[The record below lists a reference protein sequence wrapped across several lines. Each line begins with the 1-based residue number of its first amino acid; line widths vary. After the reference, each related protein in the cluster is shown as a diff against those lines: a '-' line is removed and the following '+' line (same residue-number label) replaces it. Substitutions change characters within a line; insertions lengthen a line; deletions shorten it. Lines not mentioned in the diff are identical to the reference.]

1 MDKRK
6 FLVNSLLGVLLLFS
20 GWFAPA
26 EANRVYTLAIV
37 PQYPEIVTHR
47 GWRPFPDY
55 LTKKQTAVPCFG
67 QRSFQ
72 GR

>member
-6 FLVNSLLGVLLLFS
+6 FPVNSLLGVLLLFS
-20 GWFAPA
+20 VWFAPA
-26 EANRVYTLAIV
+26 DANRVYTLAIV
-37 PQYPEIVTHR
+37 PQSPEIVIHR
-47 GWRPFPDY
+47 DWQPFPDY
-55 LTKKQTAVPCFG
+55 LTKKQTAVPCFR